1 MVSSIDPKEES
12 WNQLQRQ
19 FVFLF
24 LDLINKVIT
33 RDLLAL
39 IFYFMNIF

>member
-19 FVFLF
+19 FVFF
-24 LDLINKVIT
+24 FFFFKGEFIVFEFTI
-33 RDLLAL
+33 
-39 IFYFMNIF
+39 